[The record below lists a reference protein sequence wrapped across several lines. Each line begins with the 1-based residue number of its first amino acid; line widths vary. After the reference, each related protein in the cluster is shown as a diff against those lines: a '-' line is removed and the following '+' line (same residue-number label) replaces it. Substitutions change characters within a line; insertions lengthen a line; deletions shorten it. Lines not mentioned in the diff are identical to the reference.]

1 MKAIGA
7 LIRHRDGASH
17 PSMNP
22 STQIK
27 LSSDQIEFYHEN
39 GYLALDAITTPED
52 VAEVRAIYDRLF
64 DAKEGWNTGDQFDLA
79 GTDEAGKKQ
88 ALAQLLNPHK
98 YAPAL
103 REARMWRN
111 AGAIGRQLMGEEFT
125 LTGDHAIN
133 KPAGHG
139 VATPWHQDEAYWDPE
154 KKYEMLSIWIP
165 LQPATLLNG
174 CMHFI
179 PGSQKLEVLPHQP
192 IGNDPRVHG
201 LELIPGSA
209 DFSRAVACELPAGGA
224 TIHASRTLHYTPPNG
239 SNEPRRAYIL
249 VGGLPA
255 KPRPMP
261 RRFPWKEIQ
270 RTARDQRAT
279 EAKTN

>member
-1 MKAIGA
+1 MN
-7 LIRHRDGASH
+7 AS
-17 PSMNP
+17 
-22 STQIK
+22 TRIK

-39 GYLALDAITTPED
+39 GYLALDAITTAED

-64 DAKEGWNTGDQFDLA
+64 DTKQGWNTGDQFDLA
-79 GTDEAGKKQ
+79 GTDEEGKKP

-103 REARMWRN
+103 REAQMWRH
-111 AGAIGRQLMGEEFT
+111 AEAIGRQLMGEEFT

-139 VATPWHQDEAYWDPE
+139 VATPWHQDEAYWDAGNE
-154 KKYEMLSIWIP
+154 YAMLSIWIP

-174 CMHFI
+174 CMHFV

-201 LELIPGSA
+201 LEIVSGSD
-209 DFSRAVACELPAGGA
+209 DFFSQAVACELPAGGA
-224 TIHASRTLHYTPPNG
+224 TIHGSRTLHYTPPNG
-239 SNEPRRAYIL
+239 SNESRRAYIL

-255 KPRPMP
+255 KQRRTPRY
-261 RRFPWKEIQ
+261 FPWKEIQ
-270 RTARDQRAT
+270 STARDQRAK
-279 EAKTN
+279 EAKPG